1 MKILQLCH
9 KTPLPAIDG
18 GCIAIN
24 NITQCLLDSG
34 LDVKVLAVAT
44 PKHPFVVSAYSR
56 DYLIKTRFESVYID
70 TTPHKWEAMKTLFT
84 GRSYQISR
92 FYHKNMASKL
102 TETLKKEAFDIV
114 HIESIYMA
122 PYIPLIRKYS
132 NAKILMRLHNIEHQ
146 IWERLSENER
156 NPIMK
161 LAYRVNAHQLKRVE
175 RKILHEVD
183 GYMPISEPDHQY
195 FHATAPNVP
204 GMVIPFGINVDN
216 YDMEDDDYI
225 ATDQPTLF
233 HLGSMNWSPN
243 VEGIEWFLDEV
254 WPEIVAAHPNLTFTL
269 AGHDIP
275 DSIRNRNDK
284 NVIVLGS
291 IPNANEFM
299 MDYDIMVV
307 PLLSG
312 SGIRIKIVEAMALG
326 RVVITTSIGAEGL
339 DVQDGKHLFIANT
352 PEEFV
357 AVVNK
362 CVAMP
367 DLCSII
373 SENAQHYISV
383 HHNNAVIAQQIT
395 EFYHQVSG
403 KE

>member
-9 KTPLPAIDG
+9 KPPLPTIDG
-18 GCIAIN
+18 GCIAIH
-24 NITQCLLDSG
+24 NITQCLLDSDM
-34 LDVKVLAVAT
+34 DVKVLAVAT
-44 PKHPFVVSAYSR
+44 PKHPFVVSAYSQS
-56 DYLIKTRFESVYID
+56 YLTKTRFESVFID
-70 TTPHKWEAMKTLFT
+70 TTPHKIEALKTLFT
-84 GRSYQISR
+84 GHSYQISR
-92 FYHKNMASKL
+92 FYHKNMADKL
-102 TETLKKEAFDIV
+102 VEVLKKENFDIV
-114 HIESIYMA
+114 HIESIYLA
-122 PYIPLIRKYS
+122 PYISLIRKHS
-132 NAKILMRLHNIEHQ
+132 KAKILMRLHNIEHQ
-146 IWERLSENER
+146 IWERLSENEH
-156 NPIMK
+156 NPVMK
-161 LAYRVNAHQLKRVE
+161 LAYRVNAHQLRRVE

-183 GYMPISEPDHQY
+183 GYMSISEPDFHY
-195 FHATAPNVP
+195 FHETAPDVP
-204 GMVIPFGINVDN
+204 GIVIPFGINVDN

-225 ATDQPTLF
+225 ATDQPALF

-254 WPEIVAAHPNLTFTL
+254 WPEIHAAHPALTFTL

-275 DSIRNRNDK
+275 ERLKQRQDP
-284 NVIVLGS
+284 NVEVLGAV
-291 IPNANEFM
+291 PNANEFM

-357 AVVNK
+357 AVINK

-383 HHNNAVIAQQIT
+383 HHNNAVIAQKIVD
-395 EFYHQVSG
+395 FYQSVS
-403 KE
+403 K

>member
-9 KTPLPAIDG
+9 KTPLPTIDG
-18 GCIAIN
+18 GCIAIH
-24 NITQCLLDSG
+24 NITQCLMDSG
-34 LDVKVLAVAT
+34 MDVKVLAVAT
-44 PKHPFVVSAYSR
+44 PKHPFVISAYSQS
-56 DYLIKTRFESVYID
+56 YLTKTRFESVFID
-70 TTPHKWEAMKTLFT
+70 TTPRKIEALKSLFT
-84 GRSYQISR
+84 GKSYHISR
-92 FYHKNMASKL
+92 FYHKNMANKL
-102 TETLKKEAFDIV
+102 VEILKKEDFDII

-122 PYIPLIRKYS
+122 PYIPLIRKHS
-132 NAKILMRLHNIEHQ
+132 KAKILMRLHNIEHQ

-161 LAYRVNAHQLKRVE
+161 LAYRVNSHQLQRVE
-175 RKILHEVD
+175 RKILHELD
-183 GYMPISEPDHQY
+183 GYMSISEPDFHY
-195 FHATAPNVP
+195 FHETAPDVP
-204 GMVIPFGINVDN
+204 GIVIPFGIDVDN
-216 YDMEDDDYI
+216 YEMEDDDFI
-225 ATDQPTLF
+225 ATDHPSLF

-254 WPEIVAAHPNLTFTL
+254 WPEIHSAHPELTFTL

-275 DSIRNRNDK
+275 ERLKQREDP
-284 NVIVLGS
+284 NVEVVGAV
-291 IPNANEFM
+291 PNANEFM

-357 AVVNK
+357 AVINK

-367 DLCSII
+367 DLCTII

-383 HHNNAVIAQQIT
+383 NHNNTVIAQRITDFYQQILA
-395 EFYHQVSG
+395 
-403 KE
+403 K

>member
-9 KTPLPAIDG
+9 KPPLPTIDG
-18 GCIAIN
+18 GCIAIH
-24 NITQCLLDSG
+24 NITKCLLDG
-34 LDVKVLAVAT
+34 GMDVKVVAVAT
-44 PKHPFVVSAYSR
+44 PKHPYVVSTYSK
-56 DYLIKTRFESVYID
+56 DYLSKTRFESVFID
-70 TTPHKWEAMKTLFT
+70 TTPHKMEALKTLFT
-84 GRSYQISR
+84 GKSYQIER
-92 FYHKNMASKL
+92 FYHKNMAAKL
-102 TETLKKEAFDIV
+102 TEIVKNEHFDII

-132 NAKILMRLHNIEHQ
+132 KAKILLRLHNIEHQ
-146 IWERLSENER
+146 IWERLSENES
-156 NPIMK
+156 NPVLK
-161 LAYRVNAHQLKRVE
+161 LAYRVNAHQLQRVE
-175 RKILHEVD
+175 RRILHEVD
-183 GYMPISEPDHQY
+183 GYMSISEPDYRY
-195 FHATAPNVP
+195 FHETAPEVP
-204 GMVIPFGINVDN
+204 GVVIPFGIDVDN

-225 ATDQPTLF
+225 ATDHPSLF

-243 VEGIEWFLDEV
+243 VEGILWFLDEV
-254 WPEIVAAHPNLTFTL
+254 WPEILLSHPDLTFTL

-275 DSIRNRNDK
+275 DSIRNRHDK
-284 NVIVLGS
+284 NVTVMGAV
-291 IPNANEFM
+291 PNANEFM

-357 AVVNK
+357 SVINK

-383 HHNNAVIAQQIT
+383 NHNNTVISQKLDD
-395 EFYHQVSG
+395 FYQ
-403 KE
+403 KTLNLQ

>member
-34 LDVKVLAVAT
+34 MDVKVVAVAT
-44 PKHPFVVSAYSR
+44 PKHPFMVSAFSKS
-56 DYLIKTRFESVYID
+56 YLEKTRFESVYID
-70 TTPHKWEAMKTLFT
+70 TTPHKIEALKTLFT
-84 GRSYQISR
+84 GNSYQISR
-92 FYHKNMASKL
+92 FYHKNMVNKL
-102 TETLKKEAFDIV
+102 TQILKSETFDII

-132 NAKILMRLHNIEHQ
+132 KAKILMRLHNIEHQ
-146 IWERLSENER
+146 IWERLSENEH
-156 NPIMK
+156 NPVMK
-161 LAYRVNAHQLKRVE
+161 LAYKVNAHQLRRVE
-175 RKILHEVD
+175 RKILQEVD
-183 GYMPISEPDHQY
+183 GYMSISEPDYQY
-195 FHATAPNVP
+195 FYDTMPNVP
-204 GMVIPFGINVDN
+204 GVVIPFGINVDN

-225 ATDQPTLF
+225 ATDHPSLF

-254 WPEIVAAHPNLTFTL
+254 WPDILTAHPDLTFTL

-275 DSIRNRNDK
+275 DSIRNRQDK
-284 NVIVLGS
+284 NVTVVGAV
-291 IPNANEFM
+291 PDANEFM
-299 MDYDIMVV
+299 MDHDIMVV

-362 CVAMP
+362 CVSMP
-367 DLCSII
+367 DICSII

-383 HHNNAVIAQQIT
+383 NHNNAVIAQKIID
-395 EFYHQVSG
+395 FYQKIIG
-403 KE
+403 

>member
-34 LDVKVLAVAT
+34 VDVKVVAVAT
-44 PKHPFVVSAYSR
+44 PKHPFMVSAFSKS
-56 DYLIKTRFESVYID
+56 YLEKTRFESVYID
-70 TTPHKWEAMKTLFT
+70 TTPHKIEALKTLFT
-84 GRSYQISR
+84 GKSYQISR
-92 FYHKNMASKL
+92 FYHKNMVNKL
-102 TETLKKEAFDIV
+102 THILKCETFDIV

-132 NAKILMRLHNIEHQ
+132 KAKILMRLHNIEHQ
-146 IWERLSENER
+146 IWVRLSENER
-156 NPIMK
+156 NLVMK
-161 LAYRVNAHQLKRVE
+161 LAYRVNAHQLRRVE
-175 RKILHEVD
+175 RKILQEVD
-183 GYMPISEPDHQY
+183 GYMSISEPDYQY
-195 FHATAPNVP
+195 FNSTMPNVP
-204 GMVIPFGINVDN
+204 GIVIPFGINVDN
-216 YDMEDDDYI
+216 YDMDDDDYI
-225 ATDQPTLF
+225 ATDHPSLF

-254 WPEIVAAHPNLTFTL
+254 WPEILTAHPDLTFTL

-275 DSIRNRNDK
+275 DSIRNRQDK
-284 NVIVLGS
+284 NVTVVGAV
-291 IPNANEFM
+291 PDANEFM
-299 MDYDIMVV
+299 MDHDIMVV

-362 CVAMP
+362 CVTMP
-367 DLCSII
+367 DICSII

-383 HHNNAVIAQQIT
+383 NHNNAVIAQKIID
-395 EFYHQVSG
+395 FYQKIIG
-403 KE
+403 

>member
-9 KTPLPAIDG
+9 KTPLPSIDG
-18 GCIAIN
+18 GCIAIH
-24 NITQCLLDSG
+24 NITKCLLDSG
-34 LDVKVLAVAT
+34 MEVKVVAVAT
-44 PKHPFVVSAYSR
+44 PKHPYVVSAYSK
-56 DYLIKTRFESVYID
+56 DYLAKTHFESVFID
-70 TTPHKWEAMKTLFT
+70 TTPHKIEALKTLFT
-84 GRSYQISR
+84 GKSYQIER

-102 TETLKKEAFDIV
+102 TEIVKNEKFDII

-122 PYIPLIRKYS
+122 PYIPLLRKYS
-132 NAKILMRLHNIEHQ
+132 KAKILLRLHNIEHQ
-146 IWERLSENER
+146 IWERLSENEH

-183 GYMPISEPDHQY
+183 GYMSISEPDYQY
-195 FHATAPNVP
+195 FYETAPDVP
-204 GMVIPFGINVDN
+204 GIVIPFGLDVDN

-243 VEGIEWFLDEV
+243 VEGILWFLDEV
-254 WPEIVAAHPNLTFTL
+254 WPEILLAHPDLKFTL

-275 DSIRNRNDK
+275 ESIRNRHDT
-284 NVIVLGS
+284 NVTVLGAV
-291 IPNANEFM
+291 PNANEFM

-357 AVVNK
+357 SVINK

-383 HHNNAVIAQQIT
+383 HHNNTVISKQL
-395 EFYHQVSG
+395 EDFYQ
-403 KE
+403 KILNLR